1 MKPAL
6 SIVFFTVSSGA
17 GLGLLALLAL
27 SDLLLIGNGLSRKQL
42 LIGGGTGFVLVAV
55 GLLASTLHL
64 ANPRNAWRSFSR
76 FRTSWL
82 SREAV
87 FAVLFMAATF
97 IYMASVAWQPNPVRT
112 AAAVAVVVLA
122 WVVLYCT
129 AMIYASLKPIRQWHT
144 PLTPLCYLLLGHYS
158 ASLLLIWLAGL
169 GNTDTAPYV
178 VLSLVLL
185 LSAAAAKMAWIE
197 NAPPDQG
204 PRIQSALGQPTAA
217 QVKLLD
223 AGHTH
228 GTFLTNE
235 FAFRL
240 ARTHAH
246 RIDSLFWLGAFA
258 LPAIVLALLPD
269 ATLGAA
275 LVCLAG
281 LFAERWLFFA
291 EARHTVNLY
300 HGAKRA

>member
-1 MKPAL
+1 
-6 SIVFFTVSSGA
+6 
-17 GLGLLALLAL
+17 
-27 SDLLLIGNGLSRKQL
+27 
-42 LIGGGTGFVLVAV
+42 LVAV

-64 ANPRNAWRSFSR
+64 ANPKNAWRSFSR

-87 FAVLFMAATF
+87 FAVLFMAATVT
-97 IYMASVAWQPNPVRT
+97 YMASIAWQPNPIRT
-112 AAAVAVVVLA
+112 PAAIAVVILG
-122 WVVLYCT
+122 WIVLYCT

-158 ASLLLIWLAGL
+158 ASLLLVWLAGL
-169 GNTDTAPYV
+169 ENTETAPYV
-178 VLSLVLL
+178 IMSLVLL
-185 LSAAAAKMAWIE
+185 LAAAAAKVAWIE

-235 FAFRL
+235 FAFRV
-240 ARTHAH
+240 ARAHAQ
-246 RIDSLFWLGAFA
+246 RLGTLFWIAAFA
-258 LPAIVLALLPD
+258 VPALVLAVVPD
-269 ATLGAA
+269 AALGAA

-291 EARHTVNLY
+291 EARHSVNLY